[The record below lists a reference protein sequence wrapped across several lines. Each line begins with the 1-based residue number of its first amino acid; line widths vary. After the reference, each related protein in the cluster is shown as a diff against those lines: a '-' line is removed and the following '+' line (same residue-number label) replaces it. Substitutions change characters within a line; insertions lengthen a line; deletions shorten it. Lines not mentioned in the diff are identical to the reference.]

1 MIGRTISHYRIL
13 DKLGEGGMGTV
24 FRGQDLLLDRLVAL
38 KIPSDRR
45 IRDRESRQRF
55 VREAKT
61 ASALDH
67 PNICTIFEVGE
78 TDDGTPFRH
87 PTTAAIKAYRYR
99 ASGRG
104 RPPQGIKQRIASGP
118 LPVAD
123 VLDVCLQ
130 VASGL
135 EVAHAQGIV
144 HRDVKPSNIIVTSE
158 RVAKILDFGLAKPLR
173 DTDLTRPGTVVGT
186 IPYLSP
192 EQVHGEGVDLRTDL
206 WSLGVVLYEALS
218 GQKPFGGGTD
228 YAIMDAIA
236 NAEPDMRSMPTD
248 VPTALN
254 GVVRRALAKHRDAR
268 YQRAGDLVADLA
280 SIRQGRA
287 GKNGAAIAHTEPPS
301 KVSTV
306 TSHIP
311 IAPSSGPSIAVLP
324 FVNLSADRDN
334 DYFSDGLTEE
344 LITALSQ
351 LQDLRVVSRTS
362 TFEFKNKAINVREI
376 GRELRVSTVLEGS
389 VRRAGDRA
397 RISARLI
404 DTAWTAVS
412 AGRAPSTGSCGT
424 SSTSRRR
431 SPTQSW
437 ACSRL
442 R

>member
-78 TDDGTPFRH
+78 TDDGTPFL
-87 PTTAAIKAYRYR
+87 AMAYYR
-99 ASGRG
+99 GETL
-104 RPPQGIKQRIASGP
+104 KQRIASGP

-311 IAPSSGPSIAVLP
+311 IAPSSGSSIAVLP
-324 FVNLSADRDN
+324 FVNLSADRAM
-334 DYFSDGLTEE
+334 SRATCGR
-344 LITALSQ
+344 
-351 LQDLRVVSRTS
+351 LRDR
-362 TFEFKNKAINVREI
+362 
-376 GRELRVSTVLEGS
+376 
-389 VRRAGDRA
+389 RRAGR
-397 RISARLI
+397 SSSTLTVPRL
-404 DTAWTAVS
+404 TS
-412 AGRAPSTGSCGT
+412 PSGSFAPSTSGT
-424 SSTSRRR
+424 GTRR
-431 SPTQSW
+431 SASSV
-437 ACSRL
+437 ARAS
-442 R
+442 

>member
-78 TDDGTPFRH
+78 TDDGTPFL
-87 PTTAAIKAYRYR
+87 AMAYYR
-99 ASGRG
+99 GEAL
-104 RPPQGIKQRIASGP
+104 KQRIASGP

>member
-78 TDDGTPFRH
+78 TDDGTPFL
-87 PTTAAIKAYRYR
+87 AMAYYR
-99 ASGRG
+99 GETL
-104 RPPQGIKQRIASGP
+104 KQRIASGP

>member
-78 TDDGTPFRH
+78 TDDGTPFL
-87 PTTAAIKAYRYR
+87 AMAYYR
-99 ASGRG
+99 GEAL
-104 RPPQGIKQRIASGP
+104 KQRIASGP

-389 VRRAGDRA
+389 VRPAGDRA